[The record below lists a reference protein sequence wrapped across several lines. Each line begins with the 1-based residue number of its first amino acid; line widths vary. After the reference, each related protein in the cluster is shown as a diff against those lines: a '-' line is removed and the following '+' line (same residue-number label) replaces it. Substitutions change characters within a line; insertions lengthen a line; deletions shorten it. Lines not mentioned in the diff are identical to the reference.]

1 MAVLIQKIEQ
11 KTLKMF
17 TNVPTRF
24 YIHNKRGG
32 KDMINTNNNLP
43 RTAQKQLKKVTQST
57 MITDRHQRVE
67 PKQEDALEQ
76 PEEQQVNKQ
85 KKGLLDIYV

>member
-1 MAVLIQKIEQ
+1 
-11 KTLKMF
+11 
-17 TNVPTRF
+17 
-24 YIHNKRGG
+24 
-32 KDMINTNNNLP
+32 MINTNNNLP

>member
-1 MAVLIQKIEQ
+1 MCRHVLYNI
-11 KTLKMF
+11 
-17 TNVPTRF
+17 
-24 YIHNKRGG
+24 YKRGG

-57 MITDRHQRVE
+57 MLIDRHQRVE
-67 PKQEDALEQ
+67 PKQQQQDTPEE
-76 PEEQQVNKQ
+76 PEEQQANKH